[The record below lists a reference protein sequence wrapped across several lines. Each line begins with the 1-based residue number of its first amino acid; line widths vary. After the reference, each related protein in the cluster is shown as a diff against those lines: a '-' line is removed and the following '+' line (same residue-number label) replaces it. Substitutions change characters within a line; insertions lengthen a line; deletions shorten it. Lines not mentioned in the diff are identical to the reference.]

1 MVLCQKS
8 CQWEVKSLFIPKMSN
23 LTLGKDRH
31 GGWSSRP
38 LYYLR
43 KLSTEKGLF
52 IEETSGWWVRYVV
65 WVAVVVP
72 QYRVYWRQ
80 RRKLP
85 HNTWQRVADRLW
97 TRLYLLHTVAYDR
110 SVSFGRNLIPSFVSK
125 FNFEQVT
132 DFKESTMSAW
142 EEIVRLQQDLE
153 RVQAAGAV
161 QVEIGC
167 T

>member
-1 MVLCQKS
+1 M
-8 CQWEVKSLFIPKMSN
+8 
-23 LTLGKDRH
+23 
-31 GGWSSRP
+31 
-38 LYYLR
+38 
-43 KLSTEKGLF
+43 
-52 IEETSGWWVRYVV
+52 
-65 WVAVVVP
+65 
-72 QYRVYWRQ
+72 
-80 RRKLP
+80 
-85 HNTWQRVADRLW
+85 W
-97 TRLYLLHTVAYDR
+97 TRLYLLNTQL
-110 SVSFGRNLIPSFVSK
+110 LIIDPFRLEGTLSLPCVLK

>member
-1 MVLCQKS
+1 M
-8 CQWEVKSLFIPKMSN
+8 
-23 LTLGKDRH
+23 R
-31 GGWSSRP
+31 
-38 LYYLR
+38 
-43 KLSTEKGLF
+43 
-52 IEETSGWWVRYVV
+52 
-65 WVAVVVP
+65 A
-72 QYRVYWRQ
+72 RQ
-80 RRKLP
+80 
-85 HNTWQRVADRLW
+85 
-97 TRLYLLHTVAYDR
+97 YLLNTQLLKMDPFR
-110 SVSFGRNLIPSFVSK
+110 LEGTLSLPLSLK